1 MSKNLPQGAFGLPDR
16 FRQFA
21 VALLVCSLAAACSV
35 KYPTTRTDVVDERP
49 QLVIVNAAEGA
60 VLLVNDVDVGLAS
73 KYDGKPGTLRV
84 PNGINTVEVLVGG
97 QSVHKEKVFLT
108 DGVIRTITV
117 PGS

>member
-1 MSKNLPQGAFGLPDR
+1 MSNILSWNTLGFADQ
-16 FRQFA
+16 FRRLA
-21 VALLVCSLAAACSV
+21 VALLVCMLAAACSV

-49 QLVIVNAAEGA
+49 QLVIANAAEGA

-84 PNGINTVEVLVGG
+84 PKGINTVEVLVGG